1 MEKKAYQDVK
11 VDRPYWDKDD
21 APLTKDSVDLKIPE
35 HLQCQVCRDL
45 LKDAIMMPE
54 CACTMCDECARE
66 SLLSQENT
74 KNECPLC
81 SEPNNSP
88 DDLIPSRKDR
98 EAVTKFK
105 NSTGVAH
112 KTFEQKTQKLELP
125 EVPGITTGDTF
136 DAVVKDQP
144 ASPDPSP
151 KVTPKIETETP
162 EPKDS
167 PKETQDTPT
176 HTPSPKG
183 SPKAEEVKEKVE
195 RKVDTTVPPPGYTKP
210 AIATSKN
217 YNLMHI

>member
-1 MEKKAYQDVK
+1 MEKKAYTDVK
-11 VDRPYWDKDD
+11 VDRPFWDKDD

-35 HLQCQVCRDL
+35 HLKCGVCGDL

-54 CACTMCDECARE
+54 CACTLCDECARE
-66 SLLSQENT
+66 SLLREENT

-98 EAVTKFK
+98 DAVNKFK
-105 NSTGVAH
+105 NSTGVSH
-112 KTFEQKTQKLELP
+112 KTFEQKSQKLELP

-136 DAVVKDQP
+136 DAVVKDLK
-144 ASPDPSP
+144 SPKMSP
-151 KVTPKIETETP
+151 KVSPKIEATETP

-167 PKETQDTPT
+167 SPHTQDTPT

-183 SPKAEEVKEKVE
+183 SPKAEVVKERE
-195 RKVDTTVPPPGYTKP
+195 ENKVDITIPPPGYAKP
-210 AIATSKN
+210 PITSGKS
-217 YNLMHI
+217 